1 MNRYIVNKNDLKEIE
16 YLVKTLNY
24 HTDLYEKGEMEITD
38 FEWDQMYFRL
48 SSLERLTGYILPHSP
63 TQNIRYSL
71 VNELSKIN
79 HDHLMLSLA
88 KTKDRE
94 EAANYFGDKEYVVMA
109 KMDGLTC
116 SLTYENGYLVRA
128 ETRGDGAIGD
138 DVTHNVLVIK
148 NVPRRI
154 EWKGRLVIDGEV
166 ICDKETFKEFS
177 EEYKNPR
184 NFAAGSIRL
193 LDSAESANRK
203 LKFVAWDV
211 IEGFPH
217 LERFCD
223 NLLELSFLGFE
234 VVPWMLNKI
243 YDEEEL
249 LTEIENFHYP
259 IDGLVYKFDDI
270 AYGKSLGATDHH
282 FKNAIA
288 LKFADEEA
296 ETSLVDIDWTL
307 GRTGILTPVA
317 VFKPVE
323 LEGTTVQRASVHNI
337 TIFKDIFGHH
347 AWYGQKVKVYK
358 AHMINPQILE
368 AEEYDSPEGVPLD
381 IPEVCPV
388 CGGRT
393 EVKCD
398 VTSEFLICTN
408 PDCEGKLI
416 NRIDHFAGKKG
427 LDIKGLSKATL
438 GKLIEWGWIE
448 KISDLYELHTY
459 RADWINKPGFG
470 ERSVDNILRAIE
482 DSKTTTLDSFIASL
496 GIPLVGKAVAKDI
509 IELFSTYE
517 EFRTAILE
525 QFDFG
530 QLNGFAE
537 AKTSAL
543 LEFDYTEADYIFENY
558 LKIFK
563 EEKITKIDSNC
574 NDLKIVITGTLKNF
588 KNREQFKEEIEKRG
602 GKVVNTITKTVNFL
616 INNDVESTSSK
627 NKKAKEL
634 NVPIISEDEFINKYF
649 N

>member
-1 MNRYIVNKNDLKEIE
+1 MNKHIIHQNDIDEIH
-16 YLVKTLNY
+16 YLIKMLNY

-38 FEWDQMYFRL
+38 AEWDHFYFRL
-48 SSLERLTGYILPHSP
+48 QNLERITGYILPSSP

-71 VNELSKIN
+71 VNELSKVK
-79 HDHLMLSLA
+79 HDHLMLSLD

-94 EAANYFGDKEYVVMA
+94 EAANYFGDKEYVIMA

-128 ETRGDGAIGD
+128 ETRGNGVVGD
-138 DVTHNVLVIK
+138 DVTHNALVIK

-154 EWKGRLVIDGEV
+154 DWKYRLVIDGEV

-193 LDSAESANRK
+193 LDSAESVNRK

-211 IEGFPH
+211 IEGFPQFDR
-217 LERFCD
+217 LSD
-223 NLLELSFLGFE
+223 SLLKLSYLGFE
-234 VVPWMLNKI
+234 VAPWSHSAV
-243 YDEEEL
+243 YQEEEL
-249 LTEIENFHYP
+249 LAAIDGFHYP

-296 ETSLVDIDWTL
+296 ETRLVDIDWTL

-398 VTSEFLICTN
+398 VVSEFLVCTN
-408 PDCEGKLI
+408 PNCEGKLI
-416 NRIDHFAGKKG
+416 NKIDHFASKKG

-438 GKLIEWGWIE
+438 EKLIDLGWVSNI
-448 KISDLYELHTY
+448 KDLFTLEQY
-459 RADWINKPGFG
+459 RADWVKLPGFG
-470 ERSVDNILRAIE
+470 EKSVDKILTAI
-482 DSKTTTLDSFIASL
+482 KTASTTDFVSFIAAL
-496 GIPLVGKAVAKDI
+496 GIPLIGKAVATE
-509 IELFSTYE
+509 IEKTFPTYI

-525 QFDFG
+525 GFDFA
-530 QLNGFAE
+530 QLDGFAE
-537 AKTSAL
+537 AKSSAL
-543 LEFDYTEADYIFENY
+543 LDFDYSEADEIYEKFVVIPT
-558 LKIFK
+558 K
-563 EEKITKIDSNC
+563 EKITTTQTNC
-574 NDLKIVITGTLKNF
+574 NDLKIVITGKLKTF
-588 KNREQFKEEIEKRG
+588 KNRDEFKAEIEKRG
-602 GKVVNTITKTVNFL
+602 GKVVDSVSKATSML
-616 INNDVESTSSK
+616 INNDLESTSSK

-634 NVPIISEDEFINKYF
+634 NIPIITEQDFIEKYLA
-649 N
+649 